1 MAERYDFYV
10 HDNRKITFNLT
21 EPIMREDNHVTDW
34 VIHIPKTLNEL
45 EVSEWSWCLVYV
57 NAKGEKRREPLEL
70 SDDPES
76 PLEKNIGTYSVDYGM
91 SIKAGTVLFAIEGKN
106 ADTSGTVLN
115 EWHTYT
121 YEHKVKETIQGD
133 DAEYDDSQKDVMA
146 ALIVQVQT
154 KMNQVIGG
162 ATPTPVASVSA
173 MTDPSKL
180 YLLTTDG
187 EWYYYNG
194 SAWVSGGVYGVG
206 VTDAVPT
213 QGSTNA
219 VSSKSVWN
227 VQKNLE
233 DVNTRLNTADGKI
246 KTVPYGY
253 GGMADEVTV
262 EYAEGL
268 IKLNGTSDRHNIVLE
283 ADSDA
288 VTMQTVFEQEGY
300 RYGITS
306 GLIDANTNAR
316 KPHCNAGKYR
326 LVFNMLSGTV
336 TKNGVTYTSNADFG
350 SKNVVNAF
358 ILKPDAVTSNYS
370 LLKTN
375 VTKEFDLPD
384 TDIGIMAL
392 YCYKDCTFDNAVFEL
407 YLEKVEEGQIPYWK
421 DEINRGVSQIQ
432 SNIISATGTGS
443 TTVCFVTDC
452 HWKTNAKHS
461 PTIIKE
467 LFEKC
472 NINYFVNG
480 GDLLYSHTETKQE
493 AIDELTDCINAFRN
507 CGKPMITLYGNH
519 DRNRNG
525 GNTAYPERL
534 LSHNEHA
541 NIVFK
546 SFLPNPHIV
555 RVTSDFAGFYWED
568 EAYRYACLY
577 WFSSTSHAFPEA
589 QEICNTTKPVI
600 IFCHGIYYSLGATT
614 ASDVMD
620 NEWILNAFE
629 PYKAKIKCFV
639 QGHTHVDGIRH
650 AWGTV
655 PIIVIDCDTVNTYST
670 VGTITEQSIAVITF
684 DTDKISVVKVG
695 RGEDFVVTADSADW
709 RQEYSGITPNP
720 NIPL

>member
-91 SIKAGTVLFAIEGKN
+91 SVKAGTVLFAIEGKN

-187 EWYYYNG
+187 EWYYHNG
-194 SAWVSGGVYGVG
+194 TQFVSGGVYGAG
-206 VTDAVPT
+206 VTDSVPT

-384 TDIGIMAL
+384 TDIGIMVL

-407 YLEKVEEGQIPYWK
+407 YLEKVEEGQIPYWN

-432 SNIISATGTGS
+432 SNIINATGTGS

-472 NINYFVNG
+472 NINYFING

-534 LSHNEHA
+534 ISHDEHA

-568 EAYRYACLY
+568 EVYRYVCLY

-620 NEWILNAFE
+620 GEWVLNAFE
-629 PYKAKIKCFV
+629 PYKAKIKCIV

-695 RGEDFVVTADSADW
+695 RGEDFNVTADSADW

-720 NIPL
+720 DIPL